1 MKAKPLVL
9 LVLVVLALLI
19 PISAAAQTS
28 AQTKAAMT
36 PLIPMKDFF
45 RNPVKVAYSISPNG
59 EYLAFMQPWEQRLNV
74 FVEKIGSGQAT
85 RVTSAKA
92 RDIAGYAWK
101 GDNRIVYI
109 QDTGGDE
116 NFRLYAVGI
125 DGSNPKDL
133 TPFEKVRAQIIDN
146 LEQNGTEI
154 LVGLNK
160 RNPQIFDVY
169 RINVNT
175 GAMEMIA
182 ENPGNYT
189 GWGTDWDGKLRI
201 AITTDGVNSSVLVRN
216 TETEKFAPLV
226 TTSFKETFAPLVFTS
241 DNKQLY
247 VSTNIGRDK
256 TAIVKYDVENKKEL
270 EKIYEHPEVDVTSLL
285 SSRKRRVITGV
296 SYTTDKSQ
304 YHFID
309 KQRADL
315 QKDLERRLPG
325 YEVRLA
331 GCNREEDKCLVRSF
345 TDRSRGA
352 YYFYDLKAKDFRKL
366 ADISPWL
373 NEQDMAP
380 MKPIK
385 YQSRDGLTINGY
397 LTLPKGVA
405 ARNLPVVVNPH
416 GGPWFRDQWGYNP
429 EVQFL
434 ANRGYA
440 VLQVNFRGSTGYGRK
455 FWEASFKQW
464 GKAMQNDITDG
475 VQWLIKEGI
484 ADPKR
489 VGIYGGSYGG
499 YATLA
504 GLTFTP
510 DLYAAG
516 VDYVGVANLFTFIK
530 TIPPYWKPYLEM
542 IYEMVGHPERD
553 KDLLTAASPVFH
565 SAKIKVPLLIAQGA
579 NDPRVN
585 KAESDQMVEAL
596 KARGIEV
603 PYIVKSNEGHGFSN
617 EENRFEFYRA
627 MEDFLGKHLG
637 GRVEKSTE

>member
-1 MKAKPLVL
+1 MKTKSFVL
-9 LVLVVLALLI
+9 LIQLLLLLT
-19 PISAAAQTS
+19 PSAS
-28 AQTKAAMT
+28 AQTKTNEALP

-45 RNPVKVAYSISPNG
+45 RNPEKVGFSISPNG
-59 EYLAFMQPWEQRLNV
+59 EYMAFLQPWEKRLNV

-85 RVTSAKA
+85 RVTSAKE
-92 RDIAGYAWK
+92 RDITNYAWK
-101 GDNRIVYI
+101 GDTRIVYV

-133 TPFEKVRAQIIDN
+133 TPFEKVRAQIIDR
-146 LEQNGTEI
+146 LERNENEI

-160 RNPQIFDVY
+160 RNPQIHDVY

-175 GAMEMIA
+175 GEMQMIA

-201 AITTDGVNSSVLVRN
+201 AVTTDGVNN
-216 TETEKFAPLV
+216 TLMMRKTEADKFAPVV
-226 TTSFKETFAPLVFTS
+226 TTTFRETITPLVFTA

-247 VSTNIGRDK
+247 VATNIGRDK

-270 EKIYEHPEVDVTSLL
+270 EKIFEHPEVDVTNLL
-285 SSRKRRVITGV
+285 SSRKRRAITGV
-296 SYTTDKSQ
+296 SYTTDKAQ

-315 QKDLERRLPG
+315 QRDLERRLPG

-331 GCNREEDKCLVRSF
+331 GCNLEEDKCLVRTF

-352 YYFYDLKAKDFRKL
+352 YYFYDLKSKDFRKL
-366 ADISPWL
+366 ADVSPWL
-373 NEQDMAP
+373 NEQHLVP

-385 YQSRDGLTINGY
+385 YQSRDGLTIHGY
-397 LTLPKGVA
+397 LTLPKGVP

-416 GGPWFRDQWGYNP
+416 GGPWFRDSWGYNS

-464 GKAMQNDITDG
+464 GKAMQDDITDG
-475 VQWLIKEGI
+475 VKWLIKEGI

-516 VDYVGVANLFTFIK
+516 VDYVGVSNIFTFIK
-530 TIPPYWKPYLEM
+530 AFPPYWKPYLEM
-542 IYEMVGHPERD
+542 VYEMVGHPEKD

-565 SAKIKVPLLIAQGA
+565 SKNIKVPLLIAQGA

-603 PYIVKSNEGHGFSN
+603 PYIVKANEGHGFSN

-627 MEDFLGKHLG
+627 MEEFLGKHLG
-637 GRVEKSTE
+637 GRVEKTGE

>member
-1 MKAKPLVL
+1 MKIKALVL
-9 LVLVVLALLI
+9 LLLFVF
-19 PISAAAQTS
+19 PISALAQKQV
-28 AQTKAAMT
+28 QTKESLA

-45 RNPVKVAYSISPNG
+45 RNPTKAGYQISPNG
-59 EYLAFMQPWEQRLNV
+59 EYLAYLQPWENRQNV

-116 NFRLYAVGI
+116 NYRLYAVGI

-133 TPFEKVRAQIIDN
+133 TPFEKVRTQIIDR
-146 LEQNGTEI
+146 LERNPDEI
-154 LVGLNK
+154 LVSINK
-160 RNPQIFDVY
+160 RVPQVFDVY
-169 RINVNT
+169 RVNVNT
-175 GAMEMIA
+175 GDMQMIA

-189 GWGTDWDGKLRI
+189 GWATDWDGKLRI
-201 AITTDGVNSSVLVRN
+201 AVTTDGVNSTLMFRN
-216 TETEKFAPLV
+216 TEADKFEPV
-226 TTSFKETFAPLVFTS
+226 ITTSFKETISPLLFTA

-247 VSTNIGRDK
+247 VASNIGRDK
-256 TAIVKYDVENKKEL
+256 TAIVKYDVAAKKEL
-270 EKIYEHPEVDVTSLL
+270 EMIYENPEVDVTNLL
-285 SSRKRRVITGV
+285 SSRKRRAILGV
-296 SYTTDKSQ
+296 SYNTDKNH
-304 YHFID
+304 YYFID
-309 KQRADL
+309 KQRGEL

-331 GCNREEDKCLVRSF
+331 GCNLDEDKCLVRTFS
-345 TDRSRGA
+345 DRSLGA
-352 YYFYDLKAKDFRKL
+352 YYFYDMKSKDFKKL
-366 ADISPWL
+366 ADVSPWL
-373 NEQDMAP
+373 NEQDMVP

-397 LTLPKGVA
+397 LTLPKGVP

-416 GGPWFRDQWGYNP
+416 GGPWYRDSWGFNP

-440 VLQVNFRGSTGYGRK
+440 VLQVNYRGSTGYGRK

-464 GKAMQNDITDG
+464 GKTMQDDITDG
-475 VQWLIKEGI
+475 AQWLIKQGI

-489 VGIYGGSYGG
+489 IGIYGGSYGG

-504 GLTFTP
+504 GLVYTP
-510 DLYAAG
+510 DLYAVG
-516 VDYVGVANLFTFIK
+516 VDYVGVSNIFTFLK
-530 TIPPYWKPYLEM
+530 AIPPYWKPYLEM
-542 IYEMVGHPERD
+542 LYEMIGDPEKD
-553 KDLLTAASPVFH
+553 KELLTAASPVFH
-565 SAKIKVPLLIAQGA
+565 SKNIKVPLLIAQGA

-585 KAESDQMVEAL
+585 KGESDQMVAAL

-603 PYIVKSNEGHGFSN
+603 PYIVKANEGHGFAN

-627 MEDFLGKHLG
+627 MEEFLGKHLG
-637 GRVEKSTE
+637 GRVEKATE